1 MNLVCVS
8 SFNGTTF
15 QIARQSSTSK
25 SAKTVQL
32 YPATFFQ
39 TFSGERLVVDHL
51 YIQRTSPKLDCDVSR
66 VQIHNTDPIQISH

>member
-1 MNLVCVS
+1 MELLFKS
-8 SFNGTTF
+8 QDSRARLSQPKLISFT
-15 QIARQSSTSK
+15 QQH
-25 SAKTVQL
+25 
-32 YPATFFQ
+32 FFQ